1 MSLETFALH
10 TFQVAVIIHTLYSDD
25 TELGNMDKNTGE
37 QLNRAYEAY
46 RQACMDKDKA
56 RKELQQKTAFYEQQ
70 FHNQQ
75 KQIEDLKNRNSVLT
89 ARLSSHVGAGG
100 FGVPPPSPKLEN
112 LDNWKSETA
121 SFESLQEELRV
132 SLQREKHFK
141 EQLDIEKLHVLKLEG
156 ERDKLESVLT
166 SKIDEIQSL
175 KKSLKEAREIKERPD
190 QRIILDTEMRTN
202 IVPDPSA
209 ASPAPSENARLG
221 VERIFTDLKEEF
233 SRICKLTR
241 EQSSQLNTFLMRKEI
256 EKTASDVRLQFSMP
270 VQCTDEENEGAQI
283 LPKPKDKTV
292 RSRFAPITPRGLG
305 PDDELSISVESLSN
319 LSVKFPPSSDESDF
333 LESSPGKPPI
343 LPPASEQEANP
354 NKQLPDTTLKNFNA
368 ARLSP
373 PYSPRSPK
381 TACHSDKHLEL
392 GTNYRGTIVPTDED
406 SSLFLAANS
415 PAGDCKNT
423 FHIPDIPDVDKS
435 TEITER
441 TVRGPQQ
448 PIWMPSL
455 PHNNDLSIPGSEK
468 WERDST
474 TNICQFCQ
482 AVFPPSNALGGDF
495 LRHLNSHFNGQT

>member
-1 MSLETFALH
+1 MSQEIFALH
-10 TFQVAVIIHTLYSDD
+10 TFQVAVIIPTLYSDD

-46 RQACMDKDKA
+46 RQACMDKDKF
-56 RKELQQKTAFYEQQ
+56 RKELQQKTAIYEQQ
-70 FHNQQ
+70 LHAQQ
-75 KQIEDLKNRNSVLT
+75 KQIEDLKNRNAVLS
-89 ARLSSHVGAGG
+89 ARLSSLVGAGG
-100 FGVPPPSPKLEN
+100 FAVPPSSPKLEN
-112 LDNWKSETA
+112 SDNWKSETA
-121 SFESLQEELRV
+121 SFESLQEQLRV

-156 ERDKLESVLT
+156 ERDKLASVLT
-166 SKIDEIQSL
+166 SKNDENQSL
-175 KKSLKEAREIKERPD
+175 KKLLKEAREIKERPD
-190 QRIILDTEMRTN
+190 QRIILDAEMRTN
-202 IVPDPSA
+202 IVPDPTA
-209 ASPAPSENARLG
+209 AAPALSENTRLG

-305 PDDELSISVESLSN
+305 PEDELSISVESLSN
-319 LSVKFPPSSDESDF
+319 LSVKFPPSNDESDF
-333 LESSPGKPPI
+333 LESSPGKLPI
-343 LPPASEQEANP
+343 LPPTSEQEANA
-354 NKQLPDTTLKNFNA
+354 NKQLPDTNLKNFSA

-381 TACHSDKHLEL
+381 TLCHLDQHGDL
-392 GTNYRGTIVPTDED
+392 GSSYSED

-415 PAGDCKNT
+415 PGGDCKNT
-423 FHIPDIPDVDKS
+423 FHIPDIPDMEKS

-448 PIWMPSL
+448 PTWTPSS
-455 PHNNDLSIPGSEK
+455 PHNNDLSMPGSEK

-474 TNICQFCQ
+474 NVCQFCQ

-495 LRHLNSHFNGQT
+495 LRHLNSHFKGQS

>member
-1 MSLETFALH
+1 MVGSPKTFALH

-37 QLNRAYEAY
+37 QLNRAYEAF
-46 RQACMDKDKA
+46 RQACMDKDKF

-75 KQIEDLKNRNSVLT
+75 KQIEDLKSRNSVL
-89 ARLSSHVGAGG
+89 AGRLSSLVGAGG
-100 FGVPPPSPKLEN
+100 FGVPPSSPKLEN
-112 LDNWKSETA
+112 SDNWKSETA
-121 SFESLQEELRV
+121 SFESLQEQLRV

-166 SKIDEIQSL
+166 SKNDEIQSL
-175 KKSLKEAREIKERPD
+175 KKSLKDAREMKERPD
-190 QRIILDTEMRTN
+190 QRLILDPEMRTN

-209 ASPAPSENARLG
+209 AAPALSENARLG

-256 EKTASDVRLQFSMP
+256 EKTASDVGLQFSMP
-270 VQCTDEENEGAQI
+270 VQCTEKNEGEQI
-283 LPKPKDKTV
+283 LPKPNDKTV
-292 RSRFAPITPRGLG
+292 RARFAPITPRGLG
-305 PDDELSISVESLSN
+305 PDDELSVSVESLSN
-319 LSVKFPPSSDESDF
+319 LSVKFPPSGDESDF
-333 LESSPGKPPI
+333 LESSPGKLPI
-343 LPPASEQEANP
+343 LPPVLEQEVNP
-354 NKQLPDTTLKNFNA
+354 NKQLPDTPLKNFSA
-368 ARLSP
+368 ARPSP

-381 TACHSDKHLEL
+381 TACHLDKHIEL
-392 GTNYRGTIVPTDED
+392 GTNYRGTTVPTDED

-423 FHIPDIPDVDKS
+423 FHLPDIPDVDKS
-435 TEITER
+435 TDIAER

-448 PIWMPSL
+448 PIWMPSS
-455 PHNNDLSIPGSEK
+455 PHNNDLSM
-468 WERDST
+468 T
-474 TNICQFCQ
+474 CQFCQ
-482 AVFPPSNALGGDF
+482 AVFPPSNAIGGDF
-495 LRHLNSHFNGQT
+495 LRHLNSHFKGES